1 MSEPKAIERTKKETD
16 DALDKALAD
25 SFPSSDPI
33 SFTTPEVGS
42 GSPKDEK
49 TKKK

>member
-1 MSEPKAIERTKKETD
+1 MTDAKAIERTKKEED
-16 DALDKALAD
+16 AALDKALAD

-33 SFTTPEVGS
+33 SFTTPETGS

-49 TKKK
+49 KKK